1 MFFCKYWEIS
11 KKAIFKNI
19 CVRLLLKRFQ
29 EVIDQDFRSGESL
42 SKIFRLSNITKMSF
56 AFKLEPSLNL
66 IPTLYFG
73 LKFPILIINGYDK
86 KANACSP
93 WTSCSPSL
101 LLVTLQAFSGIS
113 RNSEQKIILQT
124 TKQLI
129 QFRVLEIQ
137 FRPLKYISAIRIRKK
152 FEQHP
157 IPIQAIATRPEQC

>member
-1 MFFCKYWEIS
+1 MP
-11 KKAIFKNI
+11 
-19 CVRLLLKRFQ
+19 
-29 EVIDQDFRSGESL
+29 
-42 SKIFRLSNITKMSF
+42 F

-157 IPIQAIATRPEQC
+157 IPIQAIATRPEQCWWKKPTSNSFETLKTVYTYSNCMINQLLYCWNNF

>member
-11 KKAIFKNI
+11 KKAILKNI
-19 CVRLLLKRFQ
+19 CARLLLKRFQ

-42 SKIFRLSNITKMSF
+42 SKIFRLSNITKMPF

-93 WTSCSPSL
+93 WTSCSLSSPSRDFASVFWNIEKFGEKNYFTDHQTANTIQGFRDSVPAL
-101 LLVTLQAFSGIS
+101 KIHQRYQDT
-113 RNSEQKIILQT
+113 QKI
-124 TKQLI
+124 
-129 QFRVLEIQ
+129 
-137 FRPLKYISAIRIRKK
+137 
-152 FEQHP
+152 
-157 IPIQAIATRPEQC
+157 

>member
-42 SKIFRLSNITKMSF
+42 SKIFRLSNITKMPF

-93 WTSCSPSL
+93 WTSCSLSSPSRDFASVFWNIEKFGEKNYFTDHQTANTIQGFRDSVPAL
-101 LLVTLQAFSGIS
+101 KIHQRYQDT
-113 RNSEQKIILQT
+113 QKI
-124 TKQLI
+124 
-129 QFRVLEIQ
+129 
-137 FRPLKYISAIRIRKK
+137 
-152 FEQHP
+152 
-157 IPIQAIATRPEQC
+157 